1 MAVELFPTDFARP
14 ESFRA
19 NKHHSLNTD
28 IEGMI
33 NERPDLFER
42 GIGHE
47 LPA

>member
-1 MAVELFPTDFARP
+1 MAVELFPTFLARP
-14 ESFRA
+14 ESFGA
-19 NKHHSLNTD
+19 NKHHSLDTD

-33 NERPDLFER
+33 NEKPNLFER